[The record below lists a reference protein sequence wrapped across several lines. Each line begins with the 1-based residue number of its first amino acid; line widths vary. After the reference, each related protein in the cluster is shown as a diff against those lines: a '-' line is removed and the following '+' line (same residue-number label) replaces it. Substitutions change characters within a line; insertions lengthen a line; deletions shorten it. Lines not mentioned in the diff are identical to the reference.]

1 MRKSGSRVL
10 AGLTSVAIGG
20 VFVAASALGALADS
34 PEPASIS
41 ATVTPVAGGN
51 LVSISGTLTWKG
63 GCKSDAGYGIVWN
76 DAQNPGLPLANAA
89 GVPNTLV
96 GLTNAPAGGT
106 DTNDNL
112 VHRTASCAI
121 GPISHLYTGSLP
133 SLVCAIGYHTS
144 LNVATGFHSRFEGGA
159 PGDTD
164 NSVNDADNKNAQI
177 EAPTVANGACTN
189 LVVPKSDVE
198 LKESGA
204 PNPVNPGD
212 SVTWTVNVD
221 NLPNVASTTMTQH
234 LKVNVDNNQTITS
247 FSAPGW
253 TNCAKT
259 ASQVTCDYTPLLAPG
274 GKAPDVTV
282 TATVLDNG
290 ESSVGSTAHV
300 DNGNNSDDANVNNQD
315 GSASVNVN
323 PDQNIK
329 IDKTATPQVQVGETI
344 EYTMVVTNKSA
355 APTTAPVKVT
365 DLIPGTVTFQNTTGT
380 DSKWSCNDQQNL
392 SCDWNGGPLAAGAKT
407 TAIVVHAT
415 ALQTAVP
422 SVTNTAHA
430 IEGNIDV
437 QDSATTIVNTPV
449 NLILT
454 KSADPASGS
463 DVLRGQTIHY
473 TLHYAN
479 TGTTAANGVVIKD
492 PIPTGTKFA
501 GNAICTTTCTVGGN
515 DSEVTFTLDLAAN
528 ESGDASF
535 DVTVNSDDVDN
546 QVITNQAN
554 LSYNGSVI
562 FSNQTHHQ
570 VHVPSGDLVIT
581 KAVSYT
587 KPATVNSVLTYTLT
601 ATASGNIDQTNV
613 VVTDAVPDGTTFK
626 SGTTD
631 CSANGCSSPT
641 GPDSQGVLSW
651 SVGTMHPG
659 DTVTMHFGVTVN
671 GADAAGTIPTE
682 IDNIA
687 DIQSDQTPLTPSNRV
702 VVPLSTTTVLG
713 TKIVKVPTATTL
725 PFTGLNSLQDALLAA
740 VLIGGGMLL
749 LTWPRLQ
756 RRQTGTV

>member
-34 PEPASIS
+34 PEPAGIS
-41 ATVTPVAGGN
+41 ATVTPAANGDS
-51 LVSISGTLTWKG
+51 LVTITGSLTWKN

-76 DAQNPGLPLANAA
+76 DTQNPGLPLANAA

-96 GLTNAPAGGT
+96 GLTNPPAGGT

-133 SLVCAIGYHTS
+133 SLVCAIGYHSS
-144 LNVATGFHSRFEGGA
+144 LNVATGFHSRFEGGSV
-159 PGDTD
+159 GDTD

-177 EAPTVANGACTN
+177 EEPTVANGACAN
-189 LVVPKSDVE
+189 VVVPKSDVE
-198 LKESGA
+198 LHESGA

-221 NLPNVASTTMTQH
+221 NLPQVASTTMTQH

-247 FSAPGW
+247 FNAPGW

-259 ASQVTCDYTPLLAPG
+259 ASQVTCDYTPLLAPNTP
-274 GKAPDVTV
+274 APPVTV
-282 TATVLDNG
+282 TATILDNG

-300 DNGNNSDDANVNNQD
+300 DNGDNSDDLNVHNQD
-315 GSASVNVN
+315 GSASVDVN

-344 EYTMVVTNKSA
+344 KYTMVVTNKSA
-355 APTTAPVKVT
+355 APTTAPIKVT
-365 DLIPGTVTFQNTTGT
+365 DLIPNTVTFVDTNGTG
-380 DSKWSCNDQQNL
+380 SQWSCNNQQNL
-392 SCDWNGGPLAAGAKT
+392 SCDWNGGPLAGGAAT
-407 TAIVVHAT
+407 SAIVVHAT
-415 ALQTAVP
+415 ALQAAVP

-479 TGTTAANGVVIKD
+479 TGTTEADGVVIKD
-492 PIPTGTKFA
+492 EVPAGTTFA
-501 GNAICTTTCTVGGN
+501 GNASCTTQCTTSGTDTLVQ
-515 DSEVTFTLDLAAN
+515 FTLDLAAN

-535 DVTVNSDDVDN
+535 DVTVNPDDVDK
-546 QVITNQAN
+546 QVITNQAT
-554 LSYNGSVI
+554 LSFNGSVI

-570 VHVPSGDLVIT
+570 VHVPNGDLVIT
-581 KAVSYT
+581 KAVSFT
-587 KPATVNSVLTYTLT
+587 PPATVSSLLTYTLT
-601 ATASGNIDQTNV
+601 AVASGNIDQTNV
-613 VVTDAVPDGTTFK
+613 VVTDSIPVGTTFK
-626 SGTTD
+626 ANTTD
-631 CSANGCSSPT
+631 CSANGCTSPT
-641 GPDSQGVLSW
+641 GPDSNGVLSW
-651 SVGTMHPG
+651 NVGTMHPG

-671 GADAAGTIPTE
+671 GPDSAGTIPTE
-682 IDNIA
+682 IDNIS
-687 DIQSDQTPLTPSNRV
+687 DVQSDQTPLTPSNKV

-713 TKIVKVPTATTL
+713 TKIVKTPTTL